1 LPHTI
6 STSIRIEAEPERVW
20 AILMDFPAYPTW
32 NPFIIGIEGE
42 ARPGAGLIVKMR
54 PPGSEPQTFK
64 PGVVTVDPPST
75 LVWRGSLAIP
85 GMFTGEHSFRL
96 TREGDSTSFHHA
108 EHFSGLLVPVLKK
121 MLARTEEGFHQMN
134 SALKARAEARQ

>member
-6 STSIRIEAEPERVW
+6 STSIRIDAEPERVW
-20 AILMDFPAYPTW
+20 AILMDFAAYPAW
-32 NPFIIGIEGE
+32 NPFIVAIEGE
-42 ARPGAGLIVKMR
+42 ARPGAGLTVRIG
-54 PPGSEPQTFK
+54 PPGREPQTFK
-64 PGVVTVDPPST
+64 PVVVTVDSPSAFI
-75 LVWRGSLAIP
+75 WRGSLPIP
-85 GMFTGEHSFRL
+85 GLFTGEHSFRL

>member
-1 LPHTI
+1 
-6 STSIRIEAEPERVW
+6 
-20 AILMDFPAYPTW
+20 MDFAAYPGW

-42 ARPGAGLIVKMR
+42 ARPGAGLTVRIS

-64 PGVVTVDPPST
+64 PVVLKAEAPSAF
-75 LVWRGSLAIP
+75 VWRGSMAIP
-85 GMFTGEHSFRL
+85 GLFTGEHSFRL
-96 TREGDSTSFHHA
+96 TREGDSTSFHHS
-108 EHFSGLLVPVLKK
+108 ERFSGLLVPVLKK